1 MNKISVTIVLVL
13 CFAISAFTQS
23 PSITKG
29 STVVPKFAFRWSDL
43 DKSLR
48 GLKLHLKIEQNSSG
62 NLIINGN
69 EDWRAIPVFPAYD
82 EGESIIWKDYRRIYT
97 TSSIVAYKVSAIER
111 RKEFTEV
118 NLSRI
123 NDRIVDIKLQ
133 FGNSIKDV
141 EKAFSEVTF
150 LGGVEEFINSEYYQ
164 NLYNPNLDRETGE
177 LPKELSEVSR
187 NANPS
192 TKEDANYQSSPI
204 QTEIFKE
211 KKYLVSSYLDKRA
224 YNSNRVNQAER
235 IARTVQE
242 FFPVIKRKEELLL
255 SLKEIDGIKL
265 EVKIAFRDFVDKSSR
280 SQYDE
285 LKFYVP
291 KDSLKLFIDADITDQ
306 ELVDKSIILLNDNR
320 VRVNLSQFSK

>member
-1 MNKISVTIVLVL
+1 MNKISATILLVL

-23 PSITKG
+23 PSIAKG

-43 DKSLR
+43 DKSLS
-48 GLKLHLKIEQNSSG
+48 GLRLRLKIEQNSSG
-62 NLIINGN
+62 NLTINGN
-69 EDWRAIPVFPAYD
+69 EDWRTIPVFPAYD
-82 EGESIIWKDYRRIYT
+82 EGESLMWKEYRRIYT
-97 TSSIVAYKVSAIER
+97 MSSIVAYKVTNIER
-111 RKEFTEV
+111 KKEFTEV
-118 NLSRI
+118 NLSKI

-141 EKAFSEVTF
+141 DKAFSEVTF
-150 LGGVEEFINSEYYQ
+150 LGGVDEFLKSEYYQ
-164 NLYNPNLDRETGE
+164 NLYNPNLDREMGE
-177 LPKELSEVSR
+177 LPKEISEVSNR
-187 NANPS
+187 
-192 TKEDANYQSSPI
+192 
-204 QTEIFKE
+204 TEIFKE
-211 KKYLVSSYLDKRA
+211 KKYLISSYLDKRA

-235 IARTVQE
+235 TARTVQE
-242 FFPVIKRKEELLL
+242 YFPIIKKKEELLL

-265 EVKIAFRDFVDKSSR
+265 EVKIAFRDFADKSST

-291 KDSLKLFIDADITDQ
+291 KDVLKLFIDADITDQ

>member
-1 MNKISVTIVLVL
+1 MTYSRILT
-13 CFAISAFTQS
+13 
-23 PSITKG
+23 
-29 STVVPKFAFRWSDL
+29 
-43 DKSLR
+43 
-48 GLKLHLKIEQNSSG
+48 
-62 NLIINGN
+62 INGN
-69 EDWRAIPVFPAYD
+69 EDWRAIPIFPAYD
-82 EGESIIWKDYRRIYT
+82 EGLNAMGTDAFYRKIYT
-97 TSSIVAYKVSAIER
+97 TSSIVAYKVSAVER
-111 RKEFTEV
+111 KKEFTEV
-118 NLSRI
+118 NLSKI
-123 NDRIVDIKLQ
+123 NDRLVDIKLQ

-150 LGGVEEFINSEYYQ
+150 LGGVEEFTNSEYYQ
-164 NLYNPNLDRETGE
+164 NLYNPNLDREMGE
-177 LPKELSEVSR
+177 LPKGINEVS
-187 NANPS
+187 S
-192 TKEDANYQSSPI
+192 

-242 FFPVIKRKEELLL
+242 YFPVIKKKGELLL

-280 SQYDE
+280 TQFDE

-291 KDSLKLFIDADITDQ
+291 KDVLKLFIDADITDQ
-306 ELVDKSIILLNDNR
+306 ELIDKSIILLNDNR

>member
-1 MNKISVTIVLVL
+1 MNKISFTILLVL
-13 CFAISAFTQS
+13 CFAIAAFAQS

-48 GLKLHLKIEQNSSG
+48 GFIKLRLKIEQNSSG
-62 NLIINGN
+62 NLTINGN
-69 EDWRAIPVFPAYD
+69 EDWRAIPIFPAFD
-82 EGESIIWKDYRRIYT
+82 EGLNAMGTDNFYRKIYT
-97 TSSIVAYKVSAIER
+97 TSSIVAYRVSAIER
-111 RKEFTEV
+111 KQEYTEV
-118 NLSRI
+118 NLSKI
-123 NDRIVDIKLQ
+123 NDRLVDIKLQ

-150 LGGVEEFINSEYYQ
+150 LGGVEEFVKSEYYQ
-164 NLYNPNLDRETGE
+164 NLYNPNLDREMGE
-177 LPKELSEVSR
+177 LPKKINEVS
-187 NANPS
+187 N
-192 TKEDANYQSSPI
+192 

-235 IARTVQE
+235 TARTVQE
-242 FFPVIKRKEELLL
+242 YFPVIKKKEELLL

-280 SQYDE
+280 TQFDE

-291 KDSLKLFIDADITDQ
+291 KDLLKLFMDADITDQ
-306 ELVDKSIILLNDNR
+306 ELIDKSIILLNDNR